1 MTTALADRATTLLEL
16 HRPGDPLV
24 LVNAWDAGSA
34 RVVAAAGAPAIAT
47 GSAGVAFALGRPDGE
62 RLSRAEMLT
71 VVRGVASAVP
81 LPVTADMEAGYG
93 ATPAGVAET
102 IGLVLAAGA
111 VGINLEDVDP
121 EGAHDALVDLDAQ
134 VARIRA
140 VRERADHEGV
150 HLVLNAR
157 CDVFLARIGAAD
169 ARLGTAIERANA
181 YLAAGA
187 DCAFIPSV
195 TDAPTIA
202 ALVAGI
208 QGPVNVLA
216 APGSPPVAEL
226 AALGVARVSVGSW
239 PARAAITLLS
249 RIAREV
255 FETGTY
261 DALDG
266 ALTYPE
272 AQRLF
277 AT

>member
-1 MTTALADRATTLLEL
+1 MLA
-16 HRPGDPLV
+16 
-24 LVNAWDAGSA
+24 
-34 RVVAAAGAPAIAT
+34 
-47 GSAGVAFALGRPDGE
+47 
-62 RLSRAEMLT
+62 
-71 VVRGVASAVP
+71 VVRSVASAVP

-93 ATPAGVAET
+93 ATPADVAQT
-102 IGLVLAAGA
+102 IGMVLAAGA
-111 VGINLEDVDP
+111 VGVNLEDVDP
-121 EGAHDALVDLDAQ
+121 GGPHDALVDVDDQ

-140 VRERADHEGV
+140 ARERADHEGV
-150 HLVLNAR
+150 HIVINAH
-157 CDVFLARIGAAD
+157 CDVYLARIGAAE

-187 DCAFIPSV
+187 DCAFVPSV
-195 TDAPTIA
+195 TDAPAIA

-208 QGPVNVLA
+208 HGPVNVLV

-226 AALGVARVSVGSW
+226 ADLGVARISVGSW

-249 RIAREV
+249 RIARELL
-255 FETGTY
+255 ESGTY

-266 ALTYPE
+266 ALTYAD

>member
-1 MTTALADRATTLLEL
+1 MTTDLAARATTLLEL
-16 HRPGDPLV
+16 HRPGRPLV

-47 GSAGVAFALGRPDGE
+47 GSAGVAAFLGRPDGQ
-62 RLSRAEMLT
+62 RLSRDEMLAA
-71 VVRGVASAVP
+71 VRSVASAVP

-93 ATPAGVAET
+93 ATPADVAET
-102 IGLVLAAGA
+102 AGRVLAAGA

-121 EGAHDALVDLDAQ
+121 AGAPDTLVDLDDQ
-134 VARIRA
+134 LARIRA

-157 CDVFLARIGAAD
+157 CDVYLARVGDAG
-169 ARLGTAIERANA
+169 ARLGTAVERANA
-181 YLAAGA
+181 YLGAGA
-187 DCAFIPSV
+187 DCAFIPGV
-195 TDAPTIA
+195 TEAQTIA

-208 QGPVNVLA
+208 HGPVNVLA

-249 RIAREV
+249 RIAHEV
-255 FETGTY
+255 LDNGTY
-261 DALDG
+261 DALGG
-266 ALTYPE
+266 ALSYAE
-272 AQRLF
+272 VQRLF

>member
-1 MTTALADRATTLLEL
+1 MTTALAAHATTLLEL

-81 LPVTADMEAGYG
+81 VPVTADMEAGYG
-93 ATPAGVAET
+93 ATPADVAET

-111 VGINLEDVDP
+111 VGINLEDLDP

-134 VARIRA
+134 LARIRA

-157 CDVFLARIGAAD
+157 CDVYLARIGAAE

-195 TDAPTIA
+195 TDTPTIA
-202 ALVAGI
+202 ALVTGI

-226 AALGVARVSVGSW
+226 AALGVARISVGSW

-255 FETGTY
+255 LETGTY

-266 ALTYPE
+266 ALTHPE

>member
-1 MTTALADRATTLLEL
+1 MTTDLAARATTLLEL
-16 HRPGDPLV
+16 HRPGRPLV

-47 GSAGVAFALGRPDGE
+47 GSAGVAAFLGRPDGQ
-62 RLSRAEMLT
+62 RLSRDEMLAA
-71 VVRGVASAVP
+71 VCSVASAVP

-93 ATPAGVAET
+93 ATPADVAET
-102 IGLVLAAGA
+102 AGRVLAAGA

-121 EGAHDALVDLDAQ
+121 AGAPDTLVDLDDQ
-134 VARIRA
+134 LARIRA
-140 VRERADHEGV
+140 VRERVDHEGV

-157 CDVFLARIGAAD
+157 CDVYLARVGGAG
-169 ARLGTAIERANA
+169 ARLGTAVERANA
-181 YLAAGA
+181 YLGAGA
-187 DCAFIPSV
+187 DCAFIPGV
-195 TDAPTIA
+195 TEAQTIA

-208 QGPVNVLA
+208 HGPVNVLA

-249 RIAREV
+249 RIAHEV
-255 FETGTY
+255 LDNGTY
-261 DALDG
+261 DALGG
-266 ALTYPE
+266 ALSYAE
-272 AQRLF
+272 VQRLF